1 MNEETERI
9 QHRSHLKPFVELAKY
24 ITDSPVCKI
33 NITGFFSHWAVS
45 CNGDGVK
52 SIPPEENIFNDPIL
66 QSGVLEIEDLKN
78 NLQYQDR
85 PYVKGD
91 PYFRYY
97 CGVQLITSK
106 GTNIGSICVLDTE
119 SKRISENQK
128 KQFQQLAELVVTKIE
143 SENRITSISAKLDTM
158 HDSLQK
164 LNHDVRNPI
173 YGIVGIADMM
183 IRDKDRIDEAQNK
196 YIVMI
201 KESAETMT
209 NIIDGVLMAVNTEK
223 NRAKLLEKK
232 LLSSVPEKIKRLYSP
247 LVKNKNLTL
256 SLTCEIDSGI
266 MAPHYFSIM
275 LLQIIGNLVSNAV
288 KFTPVD
294 GSVEVI
300 FASRSVE
307 NQNVLEIIVQD
318 NGIGMTSEQVSAFN
332 SGKPIE
338 KLKGT
343 NGEKGF
349 GIGLQHI
356 IQIVS
361 IAGGTISVNASQTKG
376 TRFSV
381 SMPIPDDNSD
391 ILELQQSLYTIHQ
404 DN

>member
-1 MNEETERI
+1 MNEETEQI

-33 NITGFFSHWAVS
+33 NITGLFSHWAVS
-45 CNGDGVK
+45 CNGHGVE
-52 SIPPEENIFNDPIL
+52 SIPPDENMFNDPIL

-78 NLQYQDR
+78 NPQYQDR
-85 PYVKGD
+85 PYVKGT
-91 PYFRYY
+91 PYFRYF
-97 CGVQLITSK
+97 CGVKLISSK

-128 KQFQQLAELVVTKIE
+128 KQFQQLAELVMTKIE

-173 YGIVGIADMM
+173 YGIVGIADMI
-183 IRDKDRIDEAQNK
+183 IRDKDRIDEAQNQ

-209 NIIDGVLMAVNTEK
+209 NIIDGVLMAVNTDK
-223 NRAKLLEKK
+223 NKDKLLEKK
-232 LLSSVPEKIKRLYSP
+232 SLSSVPEKIKRLYSP
-247 LVKNKNLTL
+247 LLQNKDLTL
-256 SLTCEIDSGI
+256 SLTCEIESGI
-266 MAPHYFSIM
+266 MVPHYFSIM
-275 LLQIIGNLVSNAV
+275 LLQAIGNLVSNAV
-288 KFTPVD
+288 KFTPVK
-294 GSVEVI
+294 GSVEVY
-300 FASRSVE
+300 FASGFPE

-318 NGIGMTSEQVSAFN
+318 NGVGMTSEQVSAFN
-332 SGKPIE
+332 RGNPVE
-338 KLKGT
+338 KSNGT
-343 NGEKGF
+343 NGEEGF

-361 IAGGTISVNASQTKG
+361 VAGGSISVNSSKTKG

-381 SMPIPDDNSD
+381 SIPLPDENSD
-391 ILELQQSLYTIHQ
+391 IMEMQELLSTIHQ